1 MRYGNAI
8 ASSLVFKAF
17 PKNTFSLKYKFYS
30 YSFALV

>member
-17 PKNTFSLKYKFYS
+17 PKNTFSLKI
-30 YSFALV
+30 